1 MSWKAHADIL
11 SVYDLSILSNVP
23 RSLQESVSTEN
34 GRARLQ
40 PLFNVGVFDITR
52 LETHED
58 GWMACTTDDILGEKK
73 KLYDLLVKM
82 PSPNAAPGH
91 TYPELRTPDGE
102 LVKATQ
108 RDLRRY
114 NSLQKELRRIKKGI
128 AAGRQYRDTEPD
140 SADDSQ
146 GENVPL
152 VRPEKQLLDDDSDD
166 LQAAEAESVQPE
178 SWSAAAYKSFMW
190 WASAGEMDA
199 WEADEALVD
208 YALLEDLPD
217 LDNIVGSEHDGDVD
231 AVEDDVDLTQGAQK
245 VATILVA
252 YFHRVTEA
260 ILQTLAENIEH
271 ADDDTEEG
279 YEEDPIEVSND
290 DMRRMGLDPW
300 NNGDRQFVQDVIRL
314 YFQREAS
321 IEDNRVNMCGVKF
334 C

>member
-1 MSWKAHADIL
+1 L
-11 SVYDLSILSNVP
+11 LVYDLSILSNVP
-23 RSLQESVSTEN
+23 RSLQESVATEN

-52 LETHED
+52 LETHDD

-73 KLYDLLVKM
+73 KLYDLLVEM

-91 TYPELRTPDGE
+91 NWPKLRTPDGE

-114 NSLQKELRRIKKGI
+114 NSLRKELRRIERGTL
-128 AAGRQYRDTEPD
+128 AGRQYRDVESE
-140 SADDSQ
+140 SADGSQ
-146 GENVPL
+146 GEDVPL
-152 VRPEKQLLDDDSDD
+152 VQPEKQQLDDDSDT
-166 LQAAEAESVQPE
+166 LQATEAETVQPE
-178 SWSAAAYKSFMW
+178 SWSTAAYKSFMW

-208 YALLEDLPD
+208 QALLEDLPN
-217 LDNIVGSEHDGDVD
+217 LDNIAGSDTEADGGDTT
-231 AVEDDVDLTQGAQK
+231 EDELDLSQGAQK

-260 ILQTLAENIEH
+260 ILQTLADNIEH

-279 YEEDPIEVSND
+279 YEEDAIEVSND
-290 DMRRMGLDPW
+290 DMRRMGIDPW
-300 NNGDRQFVQDVIRL
+300 NAGDRQFVQDVIRL
-314 YFQREAS
+314 YFKREAS
-321 IEDNRVNMCGVKF
+321 IEDNTVNMCGMRL

>member
-1 MSWKAHADIL
+1 
-11 SVYDLSILSNVP
+11 
-23 RSLQESVSTEN
+23 VSTEN

-73 KLYDLLVKM
+73 QLYDILVEM

-91 TYPELRTPDGE
+91 TWPKLRTADGDSI
-102 LVKATQ
+102 KATQ
-108 RDLRRY
+108 RDLHRY
-114 NSLQKELRRIKKGI
+114 TTLRKELRRIERG
-128 AAGRQYRDTEPD
+128 ASTGRQYHDTASE
-140 SADDSQ
+140 SADGSQ
-146 GENVPL
+146 EEDVPL
-152 VRPEKQLLDDDSDD
+152 VRPEKYLHDDDSDA
-166 LQAAEAESVQPE
+166 LQAAEAETVQPE

-208 YALLEDLPD
+208 HSLLEDLPD
-217 LDNIVGSEHDGDVD
+217 LDNITGSEHEADGGDTT
-231 AVEDDVDLTQGAQK
+231 EDEVDLTQSAQK

-260 ILQTLAENIEH
+260 ILQTLADNIEH

-279 YEEDPIEVSND
+279 YEEEAIEVSND

-300 NNGDRQFVQDVIRL
+300 NIGDRQFVQDAIRL

-321 IEDNRVNMCGVKF
+321 IEDNRVNMCGMRL

>member
-1 MSWKAHADIL
+1 
-11 SVYDLSILSNVP
+11 
-23 RSLQESVSTEN
+23 
-34 GRARLQ
+34 
-40 PLFNVGVFDITR
+40 VGVFDITR

-73 KLYDLLVKM
+73 KLYDLLVEM

-91 TYPELRTPDGE
+91 SWPKLRTADGV
-102 LVKATQ
+102 LIKATQ

-114 NSLQKELRRIKKGI
+114 TTLRKELRRIERG
-128 AAGRQYRDTEPD
+128 ALADRQYHDIASE
-140 SADDSQ
+140 SADGSQ
-146 GENVPL
+146 EEDVPL
-152 VRPEKQLLDDDSDD
+152 VRPEKYLHDDDSDA
-166 LQAAEAESVQPE
+166 LQAAEAETVQPE

-208 YALLEDLPD
+208 HSLLEDLPD
-217 LDNIVGSEHDGDVD
+217 LDDITGSENEADGGDTT
-231 AVEDDVDLTQGAQK
+231 EDEVDLTQSAQK

-260 ILQTLAENIEH
+260 ILQTLADNIEH

-279 YEEDPIEVSND
+279 YEEEAIEVSND

-300 NNGDRQFVQDVIRL
+300 NIGDRQFVQDVIRL

-321 IEDNRVNMCGVKF
+321 IEDNRVNMCGMRL

>member
-1 MSWKAHADIL
+1 M
-11 SVYDLSILSNVP
+11 P
-23 RSLQESVSTEN
+23 RALQESVSTEN

-73 KLYDLLVKM
+73 KLYDLLVEM

-91 TYPELRTPDGE
+91 TWPKLRTPEGE

-114 NSLQKELRRIKKGI
+114 NSLRKELRRIERSTS
-128 AAGRQYRDTEPD
+128 AHRQYRDTD
-140 SADDSQ
+140 SESLDGSQEDD
-146 GENVPL
+146 VPL
-152 VRPEKQLLDDDSDD
+152 IQPEKQLLEDDSDV
-166 LQAAEAESVQPE
+166 LQAAETEIVQPE
-178 SWSAAAYKSFMW
+178 SWSSVAYKSFMW

-199 WEADEALVD
+199 WEADEAMVD
-208 YALLEDLPD
+208 QALLQDLPD
-217 LDNIVGSEHDGDVD
+217 LNNIAVSGHEADDGGT
-231 AVEDDVDLTQGAQK
+231 AEDDVDLTESAHR

-260 ILQTLAENIEH
+260 ILQTLADNIEH

-290 DMRRMGLDPW
+290 DMRRMGVDPW
-300 NNGDRQFVQDVIRL
+300 NAGDRQFVQDVISI
-314 YFQREAS
+314 YFKREACL
-321 IEDNRVNMCGVKF
+321 EDNSLNMCGLRL

>member
-1 MSWKAHADIL
+1 M
-11 SVYDLSILSNVP
+11 P
-23 RSLQESVSTEN
+23 RALQESVATEN
-34 GRARLQ
+34 ERAHLQ

-52 LETHED
+52 LETHKD

-73 KLYDLLVKM
+73 KLYDLLVEM

-91 TYPELRTPDGE
+91 AWPRLRTPDGE

-114 NSLQKELRRIKKGI
+114 DSLRKELRRIERDTL
-128 AAGRQYRDTEPD
+128 AGRQYRDMESESLD
-140 SADDSQ
+140 GSQ
-146 GENVPL
+146 GEDVPL
-152 VRPEKQLLDDDSDD
+152 VRPEKQLLEDDGDV
-166 LQAAEAESVQPE
+166 LQAAEAEIVRPE

-208 YALLEDLPD
+208 QALLEDLPD
-217 LDNIVGSEHDGDVD
+217 FNKIAGSEHESDSGDT
-231 AVEDDVDLTQGAQK
+231 AEDEVDLTQSAQR

-252 YFHRVTEA
+252 YFHRVTQA
-260 ILQTLAENIEH
+260 ILQTLADNIEH

-279 YEEDPIEVSND
+279 YEEDAIEVSND
-290 DMRRMGLDPW
+290 DMRRMGLDSW
-300 NNGDRQFVQDVIRL
+300 NTGDRQFVQDVIRL
-314 YFQREAS
+314 YFKREAS
-321 IEDNRVNMCGVKF
+321 IEDNSLNMCGLRL